1 MTRRDDNTMDLF
13 KDYTPPEVVKRFDE
27 AITRAGTLRSAVARA
42 VSASM
47 KDSGK
52 TRSQLASEMTDSL
65 GEEVTENMLNAY
77 ASEARESH
85 TIPYVRLVALAQVT
99 GDARL
104 LQIGAEQIGH
114 VVADLRYMEWIKVGM
129 EADRKE
135 QITRLAKEAEQ
146 DFELTL
152 RAARKR
158 GI

>member
-1 MTRRDDNTMDLF
+1 
-13 KDYTPPEVVKRFDE
+13 
-27 AITRAGTLRSAVARA
+27 
-42 VSASM
+42 
-47 KDSGK
+47 
-52 TRSQLASEMTDSL
+52 MTDSL